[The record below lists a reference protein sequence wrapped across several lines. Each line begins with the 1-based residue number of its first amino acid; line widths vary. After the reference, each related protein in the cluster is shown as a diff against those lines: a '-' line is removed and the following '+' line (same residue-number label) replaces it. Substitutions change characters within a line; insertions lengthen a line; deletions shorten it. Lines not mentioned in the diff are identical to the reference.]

1 MTGNYSVWEG
11 VIAPALYLPVTP
23 LADLQNPS
31 PHDPQ
36 GMGQAKARF
45 SQWLGRNPLSSV
57 FGWMLWY
64 QEGAGKKLREK
75 NQIVPSFVILKEIEI
90 RLKFE

>member
-31 PHDPQ
+31 PRYPQ
-36 GMGQAKARF
+36 GMGWAKARF
-45 SQWLGRNPLSSV
+45 SQWL
-57 FGWMLWY
+57 W
-64 QEGAGKKLREK
+64 KKSPFLCLQMDALVSRGCRKKCMGEK
-75 NQIVPSFVILKEIEI
+75 PDRAILHYFK
-90 RLKFE
+90 RD